1 MLLLLFSRAII
12 VGTFYEFR
20 IAAVNRVGVC
30 SYSPITPAVRTEPD
44 VPEEI
49 DYKPE
54 PVTCYPRAIILQW
67 KEPHS
72 WGIPIKTFEIEY
84 RGGEARKF
92 GSSPI
97 TTVTLSEAFS
107 ESEAVK
113 RKLKTAAYDK
123 IVAYNN
129 RKKKQHAQVEKKKRR
144 KMNSLHL
151 ENYLVKENK
160 KYLLRSIQ
168 MSKKKN
174 VEIDQRYSGLM
185 SAIVRNL
192 IPGNTYQFRVRA
204 INNKGPGAWSPVGTS
219 TATISLPPKGMP
231 AVYTSHITPNGKY
244 SKRRRS
250 NQCSCNYR

>member
-1 MLLLLFSRAII
+1 M
-12 VGTFYEFR
+12 
-20 IAAVNRVGVC
+20 
-30 SYSPITPAVRTEPD
+30 
-44 VPEEI
+44 
-49 DYKPE
+49 
-54 PVTCYPRAIILQW
+54 
-67 KEPHS
+67 
-72 WGIPIKTFEIEY
+72 
-84 RGGEARKF
+84 
-92 GSSPI
+92 
-97 TTVTLSEAFS
+97 SEAFS

-231 AVYTSHITPNGKY
+231 AVYTSHITPNGCRVLWQKPDA
-244 SKRRRS
+244 RGM
-250 NQCSCNYR
+250 

>member
-84 RGGEARKF
+84 RGGEARK
-92 GSSPI
+92 
-97 TTVTLSEAFS
+97 
-107 ESEAVK
+107 
-113 RKLKTAAYDK
+113 
-123 IVAYNN
+123 
-129 RKKKQHAQVEKKKRR
+129 
-144 KMNSLHL
+144 
-151 ENYLVKENK
+151 
-160 KYLLRSIQ
+160 
-168 MSKKKN
+168 
-174 VEIDQRYSGLM
+174 
-185 SAIVRNL
+185 
-192 IPGNTYQFRVRA
+192 
-204 INNKGPGAWSPVGTS
+204 
-219 TATISLPPKGMP
+219 
-231 AVYTSHITPNGKY
+231 
-244 SKRRRS
+244 
-250 NQCSCNYR
+250 